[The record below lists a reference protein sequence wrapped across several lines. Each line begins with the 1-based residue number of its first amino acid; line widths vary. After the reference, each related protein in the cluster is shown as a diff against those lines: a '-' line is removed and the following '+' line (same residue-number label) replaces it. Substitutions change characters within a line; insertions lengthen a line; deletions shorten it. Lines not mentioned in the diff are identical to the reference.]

1 VRESA
6 GPVARVPSGRRER
19 RYRRSRRTS
28 ASGADESVRRAAEW
42 TRENLSDLPVQPP
55 QVSSGEV
62 AIQF

>member
-1 VRESA
+1 MLSA
-6 GPVARVPSGRRER
+6 SSISHCPGAAVPSLPPNQRER
-19 RYRRSRRTS
+19 RRR
-28 ASGADESVRRAAEW
+28 VRPRAAEW